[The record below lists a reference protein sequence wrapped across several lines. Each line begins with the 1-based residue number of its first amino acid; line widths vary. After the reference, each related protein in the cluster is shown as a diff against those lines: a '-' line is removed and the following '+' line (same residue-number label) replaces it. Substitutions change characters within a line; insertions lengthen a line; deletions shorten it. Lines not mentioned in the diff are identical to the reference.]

1 MSSTADQLSDA
12 TKASINAQ
20 LSTMSDIAG
29 KVLHSVAELAELNI
43 ATARAS
49 LEHASATAHQILSAK
64 DPQEMIQLTSS
75 QAQPTA
81 EKALTYGR
89 HLSSIATK
97 AQADVTKAAEARVA
111 DTSRQLTKLIDDLAK
126 AAPAGSENAVA
137 LLKTSIANANAAY
150 EQLLKASKNAI
161 DTMEESI
168 SEAATQFMAATDKPA
183 RGKKQ

>member
-12 TKASINAQ
+12 AKASINAQ

-168 SEAATQFMAATDKPA
+168 SEAATQFTAATDKPA